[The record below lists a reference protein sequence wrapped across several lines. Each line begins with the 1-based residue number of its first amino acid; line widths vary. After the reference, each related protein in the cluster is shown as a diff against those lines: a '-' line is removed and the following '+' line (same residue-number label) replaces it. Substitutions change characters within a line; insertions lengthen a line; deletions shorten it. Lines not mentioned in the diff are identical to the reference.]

1 MDRRGALKLGV
12 GRLEVVNPVDPLV
25 AGDLQRPLKFPESN
39 ELKLEEVGSGHPCS
53 LVPVS
58 RVSTCKEARHGG
70 GTKAARYAP
79 GRITIG
85 KVIQMLVC
93 KEDGEIVHEDANAC
107 FFA

>member
-12 GRLEVVNPVDPLV
+12 RRLEVVNPVDPLV

-39 ELKLEEVGSGHPCS
+39 ELKLEEVGRGHPCS
-53 LVPVS
+53 LVPVNL
-58 RVSTCKEARHGG
+58 VSIYRKRGEKT
-70 GTKAARYAP
+70 ARYAP

-85 KVIQMLVC
+85 KIIQMLVC
-93 KEDGEIVHEDANAC
+93 KEDGEIVHEEANAC